1 MRYAYV
7 KDGKIVEGPKSL
19 PKSWG
24 NTSGFNLMSDAE
36 LAQFGWFPWRL
47 VEVASPGADW
57 TSIPSTV
64 EITPTEIVE
73 TQAYRPK
80 TQAEKDAEAF
90 QQQESNKQ
98 ARAQAYRE
106 ESDPLFFKA
115 DRGEATREEWL
126 AKVEEIRSRY
136 PT

>member
-7 KDGKIVEGPKSL
+7 KDGKIVEGPKGL

-36 LAQFGWFPWRL
+36 LAQFGWLPWRL
-47 VEVASPGADW
+47 IEVSSPGSDW
-57 TSIPSTV
+57 TADASQV
-64 EITPTEIVE
+64 EIKATEITE
-73 TQAYRPK
+73 TQTYRLK
-80 TQAEKDAEAF
+80 TQSEKDEEIR

-98 ARAQAYRE
+98 ARSQAYRE

-115 DRGEATREEWL
+115 ERGETTREEWL

-136 PT
+136 PI

>member
-47 VEVASPGADW
+47 IEVASPGADW
-57 TSIPSTV
+57 VADAPRI
-64 EITPTEIVE
+64 EIKPTEITE
-73 TQAYRPK
+73 TQTYRLK
-80 TQAEKDAEAF
+80 TQAEKDEEVR
-90 QQQESNKQ
+90 QRVEGNKQ
-98 ARAQAYRE
+98 ARAAAYRE

-115 DRGEATREEWL
+115 ERGEATREEWL
-126 AKVEEIRSRY
+126 AKVEEIRNRY